1 MTPNAQKKLRT
12 NFADRQADAA
22 EAKKALLA
30 KFKPKPTVQAES
42 PVDREARRQAEL
54 EAVRAQRAAE
64 KETARI
70 AREAAAAA
78 ARKVQEEAEAAALAA
93 KRENRKERKAMERAT
108 SQAKR
113 AEKFAAFTGRRS
125 TSGPS
130 TYADTLPGYDRGEG

>member
-30 KFKPKPTVQAES
+30 KFKPKPTVQAEA
-42 PVDREARRQAEL
+42 PVDREAARQAEL
-54 EAVRAQRAAE
+54 EAVRAARAAE
-64 KETARI
+64 REEAKR
-70 AREAAAAA
+70 AREMAAEA
-78 ARKVQEEAEAAALAA
+78 ARKAKEDEELAALNA

-113 AEKFAAFTGRRS
+113 AERFAGFTGRRS
-125 TSGPS
+125 TSTPE
-130 TYADTLPGYDRGEG
+130 AEVDLGE